1 GAGPAAGGSAGGAP
15 GRERCAGR
23 PGDAGGGRGGDGDG
37 SGGAGGDGTAA
48 GAPLM
53 RLRHRV
59 AVITG
64 SSRGIGR
71 AIAQALAREGAAV
84 VLNAA
89 RSIGEAQAAADAIVR
104 AGGRALAV
112 QADVGDPGDARALI
126 GQAAEALGRVDILVN
141 NAGYEDRAGIWQI
154 DDARWAR
161 MLA

>member
-1 GAGPAAGGSAGGAP
+1 M
-15 GRERCAGR
+15 
-23 PGDAGGGRGGDGDG
+23 
-37 SGGAGGDGTAA
+37 
-48 GAPLM
+48 M

-59 AVITG
+59 AVVTG

-126 GQAAEALGRVDILVN
+126 GQAAEALGRFIQPEEI
-141 NAGYEDRAGIWQI
+141 GRA
-154 DDARWAR
+154 AVF
-161 MLA
+161 LASDESAYITGQTLMVSGGVVTG